1 MDALTDN
8 FPEIARGF
16 AETLRLFVVSGVCS
30 LLFGTVLAALRV
42 APFGS
47 LRRAGSTYVAVLRNT
62 PLVVLFVLIVFGFPT
77 IDVNVSF
84 FTFAV
89 LALTVYTSAFVCEA
103 VRSGINS
110 VSTGQAEAARA
121 VGMTFTQTLGL
132 VVLPQA
138 VRSVIPPLASIMI
151 ALAKNTSV
159 ASAFGVVEATKEL
172 SDLIRDRPDQLYVVF
187 FGIAAGYVLITL
199 SIAGIA
205 KILETRLVVVR

>member
-1 MDALTDN
+1 VDALTDN

-16 AETLRLFVVSGVCS
+16 AETLRLFVVSGVSS

>member
-8 FPEIARGF
+8 FPEILRGF
-16 AETLRLFVVSGVCS
+16 AQTLKLFLVSGACS
-30 LLFGTVLAALRV
+30 LLFGTVLAAMRV

-47 LRRAGSTYVAVLRNT
+47 LRRSGATYVTLLRNT
-62 PLVVLFVLIVFGFPT
+62 PLVVLFVLVTFGFPT

-84 FTFAV
+84 FGFAV
-89 LALTVYTSAFVCEA
+89 IALTVYTSAFVCEA

-110 VSTGQAEAARA
+110 VSSGQAEAARA
-121 VGMTFTQTLGL
+121 VGMTFTQTLRL

-151 ALAKNTSV
+151 ALTKNTSV

-187 FGIAAGYVLITL
+187 FGIAAGYVAITL

-205 KILETRLVVVR
+205 RLIESRMAVVR

>member
-1 MDALTDN
+1 VDALTDN
-8 FPEIARGF
+8 FPEILRGF
-16 AETLRLFVVSGVCS
+16 AQTLKLFLVSGACS
-30 LLFGTVLAALRV
+30 LLFGTVLAAMRV

-47 LRRAGSTYVAVLRNT
+47 LRRSGATYVTLLRNT
-62 PLVVLFVLIVFGFPT
+62 PLVVLFVLVTFGFPT

-84 FTFAV
+84 FGFAV
-89 LALTVYTSAFVCEA
+89 IALTVYTSAFVCEA

-110 VSTGQAEAARA
+110 VSSGQAEAARA
-121 VGMTFTQTLGL
+121 VGMTFTQTLRL

-151 ALAKNTSV
+151 ALTKNTSV

-187 FGIAAGYVLITL
+187 FGIAAGDVAITL

-205 KILETRLVVVR
+205 RLIESRMAVVR